1 MKRCPFLGGG
11 PYFDTYPCAMVKPHQ
26 RARGMGGGPMAAL
39 WGFFDKD
46 ASRNY
51 EPRRDWEA

>member
-1 MKRCPFLGGG
+1 
-11 PYFDTYPCAMVKPHQ
+11 MVKPHQ